1 MMHLLPDEER
11 LVAESGLAARQLYG
25 NGPMCCSE
33 AVLAVINREFDG
45 GLSTDLVTA
54 LAKGFCG
61 GIGDAG
67 CLCGALSGAVMAQS
81 LILGKDS
88 GNVSDDQVRKAS
100 KELHDRF
107 LARYGSVCCRV
118 LSRERDPNSDS
129 KGVCLDYVEAAAGMC
144 VRLLL
149 ESSERRDGEAIHG
162 RRAEGTCGSGLKP
175 AIM

>member
-1 MMHLLPDEER
+1 MMPLFPDEER
-11 LVAESGLAARQLYG
+11 LVAESGLTARRFYG
-25 NGPMCCSE
+25 DGPMCCSE
-33 AVLAVINREFDG
+33 AVLAVINREFNG
-45 GLSTDLVTA
+45 GLSQDLVMA

-67 CLCGALSGAVMAQS
+67 CICGALSGAVMAQS
-81 LILGKDS
+81 LILGKAPRS
-88 GNVSDDQVRKAS
+88 ASDDQVRKAS

-107 LARYGSVCCRV
+107 LARYGSVCCRE
-118 LSRERDPNSDS
+118 LSKDRDPNSDS

-162 RRAEGTCGSGLKP
+162 RRAEGTSGNGLKP
-175 AIM
+175 AMM